1 LPSETEEGDGGS
13 GELDA
18 EPQVE
23 SDPDTVPAGETDN
36 TVRGANKKPV
46 YMDPSEPSELG
57 LLELE
62 SQISIE
68 STAILSKWW
77 GQQIP
82 FNSLVSSHVLVKNS
96 EGKCVFVWFF
106 IIIHD

>member
-1 LPSETEEGDGGS
+1 M
-13 GELDA
+13 DA

-23 SDPDTVPAGETDN
+23 PDPDTVPAGETDN

-57 LLELE
+57 FRELE

-82 FNSLVSSHVLVKNS
+82 FNSLVSSYVLVKNS
-96 EGKCVFVWFF
+96 EGKCVFVLVFS
-106 IIIHD
+106 